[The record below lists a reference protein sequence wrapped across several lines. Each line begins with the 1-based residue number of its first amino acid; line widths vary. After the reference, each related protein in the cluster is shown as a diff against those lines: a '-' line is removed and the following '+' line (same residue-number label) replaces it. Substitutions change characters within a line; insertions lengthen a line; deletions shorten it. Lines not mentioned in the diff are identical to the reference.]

1 MMRYVLLVA
10 TFLSLVWLPWPITV
24 VLMVASSISL
34 PLSGIVFG
42 VLIDML
48 YAPVGAVGIPPGV
61 LWGSVASLAGYTI
74 SRFIRA
80 RIMSV

>member
-1 MMRYVLLVA
+1 MMRFVLLVA

-48 YAPVGAVGIPPGV
+48 YAPVGAVGIPLGV
-61 LWGSVASLAGYTI
+61 LWGSVASLVGYTI
-74 SRFIRA
+74 SRFVRA

>member
-1 MMRYVLLVA
+1 MRYGILVA
-10 TFLSLVWLPWPITV
+10 TFLSLVWLPWPLTLL
-24 VLMVASSISL
+24 LMIISSISI

-42 VLIDML
+42 VLFDMV
-48 YAPVGAVGIPPGV
+48 YAPVGAVGIPLGV
-61 LWGSVASLAGYTI
+61 LWGGTASLVGYTL